1 MNASAIRKVTDK
13 VAAKYPKM
21 TGKSPKV
28 SQQSEGTY
36 LLVFKSDD
44 ALPNGKTISQILRV
58 VADEDGNV
66 KKMTSSKG

>member
-13 VAAKYPKM
+13 VASKYPKM
-21 TGKSPKV
+21 AGKSPKV

-44 ALPNGKTISQILRV
+44 ALPNGKTMTQILRV

-66 KKMTSSKG
+66 KKMTSSRG